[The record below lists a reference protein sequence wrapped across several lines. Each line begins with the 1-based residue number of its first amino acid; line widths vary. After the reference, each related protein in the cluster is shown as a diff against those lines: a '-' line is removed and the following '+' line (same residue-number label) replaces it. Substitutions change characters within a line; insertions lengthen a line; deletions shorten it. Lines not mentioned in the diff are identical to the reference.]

1 MSLFSI
7 FAVCM
12 LACWLSM
19 RWIDSHPFYLYL
31 EVLPIGT
38 MLAPRHFVL
47 LLLAICCEA
56 KIKQGSAHLTG
67 EKTENTLSKFALSPF
82 AQGKVVLELHS
93 KDMYVDESGLRLH
106 MYHDS
111 DWPRVKKAPTCAE
124 KVRLAKKAVP
134 LSFELNNNPSKD
146 KLNRHKKSK
155 SKERGLWEARV
166 KTSIPGYST
175 DRPQYWYLTLD
186 DCSLEVY
193 LHDNQAPQMEYTLTI
208 LDEVSGTQTNQ
219 DVFKD
224 NAEYRH
230 TPADENGMSRLH
242 VITALVSFAL
252 FLLIGYK
259 IFMSIQTGGSVH
271 AALLIMAITA
281 LCDGFSS
288 VFELVHLAIYE
299 DNGIGSYSL
308 DALSTHFEAMSDSLV
323 ALVLLSVG
331 AGWTLPSDVLSSGGG
346 ASGSN
351 SFLNNLV
358 CGLRNPAAAL
368 TGGPAGMLAIGI
380 IVAHASLAQ
389 WGRTYDED
397 FDVYHSL
404 ENPPGRMLMYF
415 RISLGLAFLVGVA
428 SIRNGGRCP
437 ASLLPFLTKFAIV
450 GISWFISLPFLST
463 FVASTLPY
471 HRRHQA
477 ISAGSAFAQS
487 CSIASLAWMFAADS
501 DASAYHRL
509 SKVQGKGDD
518 LTDMASTRSGHSAK
532 TWRFGKTKVRLD

>member
-1 MSLFSI
+1 MT
-7 FAVCM
+7 APP
-12 LACWLSM
+12 
-19 RWIDSHPFYLYL
+19 RWRYLR
-31 EVLPIGT
+31 
-38 MLAPRHFVL
+38 PRHVGIRSHGVLIVL
-47 LLLAICCEA
+47 LLLATCCEA
-56 KIKQGSAHLTG
+56 KVKQGSAHLTG
-67 EKTENTLSKFALSPF
+67 EKTESTLSKFALSPF

-93 KDMYVDESGLRLH
+93 KDMYVDETGLRLH

-124 KVRLAKKAVP
+124 KVRLAKKAEP
-134 LSFELNNNPSKD
+134 LSFELNNNPSKE
-146 KLNRHKKSK
+146 KLGRHTKSK

-166 KTSIPGYST
+166 ESSIPGYST

-193 LHDNQAPQMEYTLTI
+193 LHDNQAPQMEYTMTI
-208 LDEVSGTQTNQ
+208 FDEVSGTRINQ
-219 DVFKD
+219 DVFKEK
-224 NAEYRH
+224 AEYKH

-242 VITALVSFAL
+242 VITALVSFVL

-288 VFELVHLAIYE
+288 IFELVHLAKYE
-299 DNGIGSYSL
+299 ENGIGSYSL
-308 DALSTHFEAMSDSLV
+308 DALSAHFEAMSDSLV

-331 AGWTLPSDVLSSGGG
+331 SGWTLPSDVLSLGG
-346 ASGSN
+346 ASGN
-351 SFLNNLV
+351 ASFLNKLL
-358 CGLRNPAAAL
+358 CGMRNPAAAL

-397 FDVYHSL
+397 FDCYHSL
-404 ENPPGRMLMYF
+404 ENPPGRTLMYF
-415 RISLGLAFLVGVA
+415 RICLGLAFLVGVA
-428 SIRNGGRCP
+428 SVRNGGRCP
-437 ASLLPFLTKFAIV
+437 ASLLPFLSKFAIV
-450 GISWFISLPFLST
+450 GISWFVSLPFLST

-509 SKVQGKGDD
+509 SKVQGRGDD
-518 LTDMASTRSGHSAK
+518 LTDMTSTRSGHVAK

>member
-1 MSLFSI
+1 MTVSSALRQCFGI
-7 FAVCM
+7 HHYYALLV
-12 LACWLSM
+12 
-19 RWIDSHPFYLYL
+19 
-31 EVLPIGT
+31 
-38 MLAPRHFVL
+38 VL
-47 LLLAICCEA
+47 LLSAICCEA

-67 EKTENTLSKFALSPF
+67 ETTENTLSKFALSPL

-93 KDMYVDESGLRLH
+93 KDMYVDETGLRLH
-106 MYHDS
+106 MYQDS

-134 LSFELNNNPSKD
+134 ISFELNNNPSKE

-166 KTSIPGYST
+166 KTSIPGYGT

-193 LHDNQAPQMEYTLTI
+193 LHDNQAPQMEYTLTV
-208 LDEVSGTQTNQ
+208 LDEVSGTQVKR
-219 DVFKD
+219 DVFKEKAD
-224 NAEYRH
+224 YRH

-242 VITALVSFAL
+242 VITAIVSFAL

-259 IFMSIQTGGSVH
+259 IFSSIQTGGAVH

-288 VFELVHLAIYE
+288 IFELVHLATYE
-299 DNGIGSYSL
+299 NNGIGSYLL
-308 DALSTHFEAMSDSLV
+308 DALSAHFEAMSDSLV

-331 AGWTLPSDVLSSGGG
+331 SGWTLPSDVLSSSANGPSGGG
-346 ASGSN
+346 I
-351 SFLNNLV
+351 LNKLL

-368 TGGPAGMLAIGI
+368 TGGPAGILAIGI
-380 IVAHASLAQ
+380 VVAHALLCQ

-397 FDVYHSL
+397 FDCYYSL
-404 ENPPGRMLMYF
+404 ENPPGRALMHF
-415 RISLGLAFLVGVA
+415 RIGLGLTFLVGVA

-437 ASLLPFLTKFAIV
+437 ASLLPFLTKFAVV
-450 GISWFISLPFLST
+450 GISWFLSLPFLCT

-487 CSIASLAWMFAADS
+487 CSIASLAWLFAADS

-518 LTDMASTRSGHSAK
+518 LTDMTSSRSGHTPR

>member
-1 MSLFSI
+1 
-7 FAVCM
+7 
-12 LACWLSM
+12 M
-19 RWIDSHPFYLYL
+19 RWIHDIHTLLLRL
-31 EVLPIGT
+31 EVLPTGT
-38 MLAPRHFVL
+38 MTAPRHLRPRHFGISCYALLVVL
-47 LLLAICCEA
+47 LLLAAGCCEA
-56 KIKQGSAHLTG
+56 KVKEGSAHLTG

-93 KDMYVDESGLRLH
+93 KDMYVDETGLRMH

-134 LSFELNNNPSKD
+134 ISFELNNNPSKE
-146 KLNRHKKSK
+146 KLDRHKKSK
-155 SKERGLWEARV
+155 SKEGGLWEARV

-208 LDEVSGTQTNQ
+208 LDEVSGTQVNQ

-224 NAEYRH
+224 KAEYRH

-242 VITALVSFAL
+242 FITALVSFAL

-259 IFMSIQTGGSVH
+259 IFTSIQTGGSVH

-288 VFELVHLAIYE
+288 VFELSHLAIYKN
-299 DNGIGSYSL
+299 NGIGSYSL

-331 AGWTLPSDVLSSGGG
+331 SGWTLPSDVLSSGG
-346 ASGSN
+346 ASSSSG
-351 SFLNNLV
+351 FLNNLV
-358 CGLRNPAAAL
+358 CGLRNPASAL

-404 ENPPGRMLMYF
+404 ENPPGRALMYF
-415 RISLGLAFLVGVA
+415 RISLGLAFLAGVA

-518 LTDMASTRSGHSAK
+518 LTDMASTRSGHTAK

>member
-1 MSLFSI
+1 
-7 FAVCM
+7 
-12 LACWLSM
+12 M
-19 RWIDSHPFYLYL
+19 RWIHSYCCL

-38 MLAPRHFVL
+38 MTAPRHLRPRHFGISCYALLVVL
-47 LLLAICCEA
+47 LLLAAGCCEA
-56 KIKQGSAHLTG
+56 KVKEGSAHLTG

-93 KDMYVDESGLRLH
+93 KDMYVDETGLRMH

-134 LSFELNNNPSKD
+134 ISFELNNNPSKE
-146 KLNRHKKSK
+146 KLDRHKKSK
-155 SKERGLWEARV
+155 SKERGLWESRV
-166 KTSIPGYST
+166 KTSIPGFST

-193 LHDNQAPQMEYTLTI
+193 LHDNQAPQIEYTLTI
-208 LDEVSGTQTNQ
+208 LDEVSGTQVNQ

-224 NAEYRH
+224 KAEYRH

-242 VITALVSFAL
+242 FITALVSFVL

-259 IFMSIQTGGSVH
+259 IFTSIQTGGSVH

-288 VFELVHLAIYE
+288 VFELSHLAIYE
-299 DNGIGSYSL
+299 NNGIGSYSL

-331 AGWTLPSDVLSSGGG
+331 SGWTLPSDVLSSGG
-346 ASGSN
+346 ASSSSG
-351 SFLNNLV
+351 FLNNLV
-358 CGLRNPAAAL
+358 CGLRNPASAL

-404 ENPPGRMLMYF
+404 ENPPGRALMYF